1 VNTRRANGLSLLPT
15 SILFGMGVGN
25 LWGLAGLF
33 TRLAS
38 PEWTLLFPAICLAV
52 LVAFLTG
59 VARAWWQRGAAI
71 PMFMSIVAAWVFSAP
86 WAAVHRKFSLSGWA
100 LWLIVLFGC
109 AALALLLAW
118 LLERRKPR
126 PDDTSESTLAG

>member
-1 VNTRRANGLSLLPT
+1 MNTRRANGLSLLPT
-15 SILFGMGVGN
+15 AILFGMGIGN
-25 LWGLAGLF
+25 LWGVVGLF
-33 TRLAS
+33 TRLS
-38 PEWTLLFPAICLAV
+38 RPEWDLLIPAIFLAV

-71 PMFMSIVAAWVFSAP
+71 PLFMSIVAAWVVSAP
-86 WAAVHRKFSLSGWA
+86 WARMHGNFSLWSWA

-109 AALALLLAW
+109 AAVALLLAW

-126 PDDTSESTLAG
+126 AAETSESTLAG